1 MNHAKRATSLLL
13 VEDSQNEAERIANLF
28 RAGGRSVRVQ
38 RVDCPEQLQQS
49 LMQSW
54 DLLICAP
61 ACEQISAEQVAALLS
76 KRSRDIPLIQLV
88 EQDSG
93 SAVIVEALERGARG
107 VVAQGEDRMLLLI
120 ASRELANLRDRRA
133 LHAALEAHRE
143 AEKRCQLLLESSQD
157 AIAYIHDGMHIY
169 GNQSWRQRFAY
180 ESAEELEGMPI
191 IDLIAQADQAKF
203 KAFFKEAS
211 SEQEAELQLTA
222 VTSSGKPFAAK
233 MVFSPARWQGEACTQ
248 VIIRSEHGDAE
259 LEAKLKKISSQDLTT
274 GLFNHNHFLKLLEKT
289 ASSSTPAAVAYLR
302 IDHYSDLLTSIGL
315 SGVEQLV
322 ISLAELLRGHFDE
335 NVSLARFA
343 DNAFSLLQ
351 TGITAPQM
359 GKSLNLLLK
368 EVSSRL
374 FDVGG
379 RTVQTSFSIGLVGL
393 AQDSAEAVQ
402 VMERARQC
410 ASAVAQGNGL
420 KCFDP
425 SEELAARAGSGDIVA
440 LLQQAFT
447 SDGFRL
453 LFQPLVSLR
462 GASDKHYE
470 VLLRLKTAQG
480 EEISPLDFLPV
491 AEQAGL
497 LGKIDRWVILNAIK
511 RQRSAKDS
519 PCLFIH
525 LSPIN
530 LQDQSLLP
538 WLASVINAAK
548 LPKGRLIFQLNT
560 ADTEQW
566 IKQTQTLIGGLHAL
580 HCKVALANFD
590 GSARQF
596 ALFKHL
602 DADFIKL
609 GSSLSQDLD
618 EAENQQRLK
627 ALLDKLAE
635 QNKQSIVPFV
645 ETVGVLSLLWQ
656 AGAHYIQGYYLQAPN
671 DDMNYDFTAS

>member
-1 MNHAKRATSLLL
+1 MNNAKRATSLLL
-13 VEDSQNEAERIANLF
+13 VEDSQNEAERI
-28 RAGGRSVRVQ
+28 G
-38 RVDCPEQLQQS
+38 DELQQA

-61 ACEQISAEQVAALLS
+61 ACKQISAAEVAEVLS

-88 EQDSG
+88 EKDSG
-93 SAVIVEALERGARG
+93 SAAIIEALERGARG
-107 VVAQGEDRMLLLI
+107 VLPEGEDRRLLLM
-120 ASRELANLRDRRA
+120 AGRELANLQDRRA

-143 AEKRCQLLLESSQD
+143 AEKRCQLLLESSLD

-169 GNQSWRQRFAY
+169 ANHSWRQRFAY

-191 IDLIAQADQAKF
+191 IDLIAPADQGKL
-203 KAFFKEAS
+203 KAFFKEDLT
-211 SEQEAELQLTA
+211 QEAELQLTA

-233 MVFSPARWQGEACTQ
+233 MAFSPASWQGEPCTQ
-248 VIIRSEHGDAE
+248 VIIRSQLGNAE
-259 LEAKLKKISSQDLTT
+259 LEEKLRQISSLDHTT
-274 GLFNHNHFLKLLEKT
+274 GLYNHNHFLKRLEKT
-289 ASSSTPAAVAYLR
+289 AASGTPAAVAYLR

-322 ISLAELLRGHFDE
+322 IGLAELLRGHFDE
-335 NVSLARFA
+335 GVVLARFA

-351 TGITAPQM
+351 SGITAPQM
-359 GKSLNLLLK
+359 EKNLGLLLK
-368 EVSSRL
+368 AVSSRL

-379 RTVQTSFSIGLVGL
+379 RTVQTSLSIGLVGL
-393 AQDSAEAVQ
+393 EQGSAGAEQ

-410 ASAVAQGNGL
+410 ATAVAQGNGL
-420 KCFDP
+420 KRFDP
-425 SEELAARAGSGDIVA
+425 AEELAARASSGDTVA
-440 LLQQAFT
+440 LLKQALAN
-447 SDGFRL
+447 DGFRL

-462 GASDKHYE
+462 GATDKHYE

-480 EEISPLDFLPV
+480 EAISPREFLAV
-491 AEQAGL
+491 ADGAGL

-511 RQRSAKDS
+511 RQRSAPDS

-525 LSPIN
+525 LSAAS
-530 LQDQSLLP
+530 LQDKSLLP
-538 WLASVINAAK
+538 WLASIIKAAK
-548 LPKGRLIFQLNT
+548 LPEGRLIFQLNA

-566 IKQTQTLIGGLHAL
+566 IKQTQTLIRGLHAL
-580 HCKVALANFD
+580 HCKATLSQFD

-596 ALFKHL
+596 ALLKHL

-609 GSSLSQDLD
+609 DSRLSQDLD
-618 EAENQQRLK
+618 EADNQENLK
-627 ALLDKLAE
+627 ALLDTLAE

-671 DDMNYDFTAS
+671 DSMNYDFAAS